1 MGFKILLVNPNRFKN
16 PPIIP
21 IGLEYIVTALEKYDH
36 NVDILDLCFCES
48 PEEELAKALFK
59 KSYDIVGFSIRNID
73 SLGYFNNEFF
83 LPSIKPLVQCVKE
96 HNIPILL
103 GGSGFSAMPY
113 EILDYFNADYGII
126 GPSET
131 IFPLFL
137 ELLQSKQLT
146 KKIFD
151 GWQCSP
157 DLELIH
163 LRAKKFDYAKY
174 LSVTESVGF
183 ETHKGCLGQ
192 CPYCVNANTQIW
204 YNNIQNI
211 IEELRYIVKQGYTHF
226 QLCDD
231 EFNSDLNFSIK
242 FSRALIKANLPLKWK
257 LFMKPY
263 PYNKELFRLL
273 HETNAY
279 RISIIVTSD
288 TKIQDLNNYSYH
300 DLENIVNYC
309 KEYEIELAI
318 DLMVGYPYE
327 SLESVKNMINF
338 FKNHRPTTIT
348 VDSYFRVYEHT
359 ELAKLVR
366 NDNFLQ
372 KNLIKPYSEELN
384 FLEPVFYNQFS
395 QSVIE
400 ELISDDN
407 LFRIAWLT
415 PELDC
420 QQI

>member
-1 MGFKILLVNPNRFKN
+1 MGFNILLVNPNRFKN
-16 PPIIP
+16 PPVIP
-21 IGLEYIVTALEKYDH
+21 IGLEYLVTALEKHDH

-48 PEEELAKALFK
+48 PEEELLKTLSK
-59 KSYDIVGFSIRNID
+59 KSYDLVGFSIRNID
-73 SLGYFNNEFF
+73 SLGYFNNEFL
-83 LPSIKPLVQCVKE
+83 LPSVKPLIQCVKE
-96 HNIPILL
+96 RNIPILL
-103 GGSGFSAMPY
+103 GGSGFSAMTY

-126 GPSET
+126 GSGET

-146 KKIFD
+146 KRIYD
-151 GWQCSP
+151 GWQYNP
-157 DLELIH
+157 DIELIH
-163 LRAKKFDYAKY
+163 LRGKKFDYAKY
-174 LSVTESVGF
+174 LSLAESVGF

-192 CPYCVNANTQIW
+192 CPYCVNADTQTW
-204 YNNIQNI
+204 YKNIQNI
-211 IEELRYIVKQGYTHF
+211 IEELKYIVNQGYTHF

-231 EFNSDLNFSIK
+231 EFNSDLDFSIK
-242 FSRALIKANLPLKWK
+242 FCRALIEANLPIKWK

-279 RISIIVTSD
+279 RIGINVTSD
-288 TKIQDLNNYSYH
+288 TKIQELNNYSYH
-300 DLENIVNYC
+300 DLEKIIDYC
-309 KEYEIELAI
+309 NEYAIELAI
-318 DLMVGYPYE
+318 DSLVGYPYE

-338 FKNHRPTTIT
+338 FKTHRPTTIS

-359 ELAKLVR
+359 ELAKLIR
-366 NDNFLQ
+366 NDIILQ
-372 KNLIKPYSEELN
+372 KNLIKPDSEESN

-395 QSVIE
+395 KSVIE
-400 ELISDDN
+400 ELISDDD

-420 QQI
+420 Q

>member
-1 MGFKILLVNPNRFKN
+1 MGFNILLVNPNRFKN
-16 PPIIP
+16 PPVIP
-21 IGLEYIVTALEKYDH
+21 IGLEYLAIALERHKH

-48 PEEELAKALFK
+48 PEEELVKTLLK
-59 KSYDIVGFSIRNID
+59 KSYDLVGFSIRNID

-83 LPSIKPLVQCVKE
+83 LPSVKPLIQCVKE

-126 GPSET
+126 GPGET

-146 KKIFD
+146 KKIFN
-151 GWQCSP
+151 GWQYSP
-157 DLELIH
+157 DIELIH
-163 LRAKKFDYAKY
+163 LRGKKFDYAKY
-174 LSVTESVGF
+174 LSLNESVGF

-192 CPYCVNANTQIW
+192 CPYCVNADTQTW
-204 YNNIQNI
+204 YYVIPNI

-226 QLCDD
+226 QLCDG
-231 EFNSDLNFSIK
+231 EFNSDLDFSIE
-242 FSRALIKANLPLKWK
+242 FCRALIEANLPLKWQ

-263 PYNKELFRLL
+263 PYNKELFRIL

-279 RISIIVTSD
+279 RISIDVTSER
-288 TKIQDLNNYSYH
+288 KIQDLNNYTYH
-300 DLENIVNYC
+300 DLEKIIEYC
-309 KEYEIELAI
+309 NEYEIELTI
-318 DLMVGYPYE
+318 NSLVGYPYE

-338 FKNHRPTTIT
+338 FKTHRPTSIS

-359 ELAKLVR
+359 ELAKLIR
-366 NDNFLQ
+366 NDNSLQ
-372 KNLIKPYSEELN
+372 RYLIKPDSETLK

-395 QSVIE
+395 KSLLG
-400 ELISDDN
+400 ELISDDD

-415 PELDC
+415 QELDC
-420 QQI
+420 